1 MLKNIFNVYK
11 AYSSVVER
19 AAHNGF
25 VVGSNPTRPMIYYKK
40 LIFLCILL

>member
-1 MLKNIFNVYK
+1 MFLFKK

-25 VVGSNPTRPMIYYKK
+25 VVGSNPTRPMIY
-40 LIFLCILL
+40 